1 MKSDLL
7 KNYIKKIV
15 SIALLVTVA
24 EFLNAGTTGKLSGT
38 VTDKKTG
45 EPLIGANVIVEKVLL
60 GAATDVDGSYY
71 VLQIP
76 PGTYSVR
83 FSMIG
88 YQDLIVKDVRIQVDL
103 TTQIDGALPESV
115 IGMNEVFVQAERPMI
130 QTDVTYSQANI
141 SSEEVELLPVEEF
154 EDVIALQAGVVSEGG
169 EIHVR
174 GGRGGEISY
183 MVDGVTVTDPFNAGI
198 AVEIENNA
206 IQELQFISGTFNAEY
221 GQAMSGIVN
230 IITKDGDYQN
240 FKGGFSTGAGGYY
253 TKDDKLFPKLN
264 DLSFDGIKD
273 IKGNIEGPILPGRVS
288 FFASGRIKRDNGYLY
303 GQRVFKPNTFSWDA
317 NANNFVVDS
326 TVGLGNGFQPVY
338 QDPADLVVIVDS
350 LIQENQFD
358 WVPMNWHEQ
367 KTSQVKLTLKLTPRI
382 KMSFNRMDSDT
393 RQQYYSHL
401 YKWNPDGRS
410 HYFNNRIGNLFRLD
424 FSLSQSTFASIMV
437 SNAKNHYRNYLSDSP
452 SFHEELEF
460 DFSNNIGD
468 NWWEWEFPVLD
479 SNIYFVDPRIFDYTP
494 VYNYY
499 VGGQSMG
506 AYNRISDVETYKSEI
521 TSQINQKHQL
531 KSGFEYRRTKVLLTD
546 LTVQLASYTQ
556 FQPVYQ
562 DPLNSPTSDTYGKK
576 GRTPEEFSFYI
587 QDKMES
593 KNMVVN
599 IGLRWDYFDPNWKV
613 VNDLRDPNYLDP
625 LRPIN
630 EFRDLDGDGEISESE
645 SNGGNRKTDQE
656 RLESNAF
663 GDPWFRDVKPKT
675 QFSPRFALAFP
686 ITDKGYLHFSYGHF
700 FQNPEFSFLYSNPE
714 FEVPPSSGAG
724 YTMGNAD
731 MEPQRTTQYEVGFS
745 QQIGQ
750 DIGIELTGYFKDIR
764 NLNSTKIIQ
773 SIVAGDRYGLYI
785 NKDFANSRGVT
796 VALSKRRSNKTS
808 GNIDYTF
815 SISEGNASDPT
826 AAFYDEQSNIEPE
839 KVLVPLDWDQ
849 RHTLNATLTYHPI
862 NRSGISFVFSYGS
875 GFPYTTEFVGTRTSF
890 ENNAREP
897 ATYNVDMKGYYNFI
911 LFGGYQIS
919 AFVNVYNIFDIQNEL
934 TVYND
939 TGRSTYSLL
948 PTYTPQTSGPGFN
961 TLNEYLT
968 RPDYYSRPRQIRLG
982 LSLAI
987 K

>member
-1 MKSDLL
+1 MKQFFLLFLLPVFLIGSDPG
-7 KNYIKKIV
+7 
-15 SIALLVTVA
+15 SI
-24 EFLNAGTTGKLSGT
+24 SGT
-38 VTDKKTG
+38 VTDG
-45 EPLIGANVIVEKVLL
+45 SSNEPLPGVNVLVK
-60 GAATDVDGSYY
+60 
-71 VLQIP
+71 
-76 PGTYSVR
+76 GTYYGASADAEGNYKITDIKPGNYDMEV
-83 FSMIG
+83 SMIG
-88 YQDLIVKDVRIQVDL
+88 YKVILKTGIIVESGAMIDIDFEMDETVLSFGEDVVVIGKTPLFDVDETSSMARVRSEDIDNMVVSSVEDIL
-103 TTQIDGALPESV
+103 SYQIGVTTQD
-115 IGMNEVFVQAERPMI
+115 N
-130 QTDVTYSQANI
+130 
-141 SSEEVELLPVEEF
+141 
-154 EDVIALQAGVVSEGG
+154 
-169 EIHVR
+169 EIHIR
-174 GGRGGEISY
+174 GGRIDESLFI
-183 MVDGVTVTDPFNAGI
+183 VDGFSVKDPLSGYSGNLFINADAIEELEIVTG
-198 AVEIENNA
+198 
-206 IQELQFISGTFNAEY
+206 GYNAEY

-240 FKGGFSTGAGGYY
+240 FKGGLSTGAGGYY
-253 TKDDKLFPKLN
+253 TENDNLFPKIN

-273 IKGNIEGPILPGRVS
+273 IKGNIEGPIFPGRVS
-288 FFASGRIKRDNGYLY
+288 FFASGRIKRDSGYLY
-303 GQRVFKPNTFSWDA
+303 GQRVFKPNTFAWDA

-338 QDPADLVVIVDS
+338 QDPADLVLIVDS
-350 LIQENQFD
+350 LIEENQFD

-367 KTSQVKLTLKLTPRI
+367 KTSQVKLTVKLTPRI

-393 RQQYYSHL
+393 KQQYYSHL

-437 SNAKNHYRNYLSDSP
+437 SNAKNHYRNYLSDDP
-452 SFHEELEF
+452 NFYEELEF
-460 DFSNNIGD
+460 DFSNNTGD

-479 SNIYFVDPRIFDYTP
+479 SNLYFVDPRIFDYTP

-506 AYNRISDVETYKSEI
+506 AYNRMSVVQTYKSEI

-531 KSGFEYRRTKVLLTD
+531 KSGFEYRKTKILLTD

-562 DPLNSPTSDTYGKK
+562 DPLNSPTSDTYGET
-576 GRTPEEFSFYI
+576 GRAPEEFSFYL
-587 QDKMES
+587 QDKMET

-613 VNDLRDPNYLDP
+613 VNDLRDPNYLEP

-630 EFRDLDGDGEISESE
+630 EFHDLDGDGEISESE

-675 QFSPRFALAFP
+675 QISPRFALAFP

-700 FQNPEFSFLYSNPE
+700 FQNPEFSYLYSNPE

-750 DIGIELTGYFKDIR
+750 DIGIEITGYFKDIR

-796 VALSKRRSNKTS
+796 VAISKRRSNKIS
-808 GNIDYTF
+808 GNIDYTY

-862 NRSGISFVFSYGS
+862 NRSGLSFVFNYGS
-875 GFPYTTEFVGTRTSF
+875 GFPYTTEFVGNRTSF

-911 LFGGYQIS
+911 FLGGYQIS